1 MENEVVEKVQAP
13 EENRKFKEQRLAKE
27 QGKIE
32 AYKVNKFTGEALQ
45 DEIDLEIYEAQ
56 LKLEGEGKDPSK
68 DLVKILAQQK
78 RERLKAE
85 REKEILKQRTQKDL
99 EEFYKEG
106 NTQEDM
112 EEFLKNMHDS
122 KWQDLFGDGIDKGY
136 ISPVRAFKA
145 MKELKVNMSSE
156 TTKEINETPPTPN
169 GSKITVKSVNEM
181 NDEETLKQF
190 NAKFMKG

>member
-1 MENEVVEKVQAP
+1 MENEVVEKVQTP

-68 DLVKILAQQK
+68 DLVKILAEQK

-85 REKEILKQRTQKDL
+85 REKEALNQRTQKDL

-106 NTQEDM
+106 HTPEEM
-112 EEFLKNMHDS
+112 EEFLKNMHES
-122 KWQDLFGDGIDKGY
+122 KWQDLFGVGIDKGY
-136 ISPVRAFKA
+136 ISPAKAFKA
-145 MKELKVNMSSE
+145 MKELKKDMSSKTNE
-156 TTKEINETPPTPN
+156 EIKEIPPTPN
-169 GSKITVKSVNEM
+169 GSKITVKSVNELS
-181 NDEETLKQF
+181 DEETLRQF